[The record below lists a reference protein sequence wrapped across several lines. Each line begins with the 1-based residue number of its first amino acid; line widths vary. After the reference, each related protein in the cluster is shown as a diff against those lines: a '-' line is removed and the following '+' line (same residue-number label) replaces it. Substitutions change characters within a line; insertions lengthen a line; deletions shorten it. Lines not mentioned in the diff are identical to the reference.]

1 MPSSAATTGVPSG
14 MRKSHAQVSLPTWLP
29 MLWTW
34 LTGNDIPHPN
44 GIPTSGVGIGT
55 AALAGVDGRSVFPVS
70 ARTGPARSES
80 ARRIEDAELST
91 GYSVQYLTCPMWVH
105 HRLRM
110 DARLLRADGLRTTG
124 SDRRLTFR
132 GTRLTSERG
141 DPLKFSMGP
150 EDSGDDGTRG
160 ERACL

>member
-1 MPSSAATTGVPSG
+1 
-14 MRKSHAQVSLPTWLP
+14 

-55 AALAGVDGRSVFPVS
+55 AVLAGREGRSVFPVS

-80 ARRIEDAELST
+80 ARRIEGAELST

-105 HRLRM
+105 HRLRS
-110 DARLLRADGLRTTG
+110 DARLPSVDGLRT
-124 SDRRLTFR
+124 SRCDRRLTFKA
-132 GTRLTSERG
+132 TRLTSGSG
-141 DPLKFSMGP
+141 DP
-150 EDSGDDGTRG
+150 
-160 ERACL
+160 